1 MAELIQNIYTGQ
13 GLARVDYEG
22 LANRPWYCAV
32 TLLASGWDATAKTQT
47 VAAAGVLADETKQL
61 IQPSPAAA
69 SMTAYY
75 DAGIMCTGQAAN
87 SLTFTA
93 KVVPTSD
100 LTVYVAITPM
110 EVAS

>member
-1 MAELIQNIYTGQ
+1 MA
-13 GLARVDYEG
+13 DYISKIRTKDG
-22 LANRPWYCAV
+22 DKQIDYNALANRPWYCAV

-47 VAAAGVLADETKQL
+47 VAATGVLADETKQF

-87 SLTFTA
+87 SLTFTT
-93 KVVPTSD
+93 KVVPASD
-100 LTVYVAITPM
+100 LTVYVAIFPM
-110 EVAS
+110 TIA